1 MLGKFS
7 SRKEK
12 NKYIKYKAG
21 VLKQLGFVLTETHRM
36 VLDSLRYDSEVSVD
50 NYVREK
56 IIQATE
62 QSEEVVTN

>member
-7 SRKEK
+7 SEK
-12 NKYIKYKAG
+12 QKNRYIKYKAG

-50 NYVREK
+50 NYVRDQ
-56 IIQATE
+56 IILSTE
-62 QSEEVVTN
+62 QSEEVVAS